1 MISFAGKVAVITGAA
16 GDIGGATA
24 RRFFDAGANMVLADV
39 RGDAVEEFARS
50 LDPSGDRIAAIAH
63 DARVSADSD
72 AMAALAAQRFG
83 GADILVTAAGLF
95 PQDDV
100 TATSDEQWRDV
111 LGINLDGVLYASRAM
126 IPVLADG
133 GSMVHIASVAGH
145 RGSRQHAHYAT
156 AKAGVLG
163 LTRSLAQELAPRNIR
178 VNAVSPGI
186 IDTPMVNDLM
196 RGKGDTILAGTPL
209 ARMGTPDEVAGVIAF
224 LASDLA
230 SFVTGE
236 TVHVNG
242 GYYIAS

>member
-1 MISFAGKVAVITGAA
+1 M
-16 GDIGGATA
+16 
-24 RRFFDAGANMVLADV
+24 N
-39 RGDAVEEFARS
+39 
-50 LDPSGDRIAAIAH
+50 
-63 DARVSADSD
+63 
-72 AMAALAAQRFG
+72 
-83 GADILVTAAGLF
+83 
-95 PQDDV
+95 
-100 TATSDEQWRDV
+100 
-111 LGINLDGVLYASRAM
+111 
-126 IPVLADG
+126 DG

-163 LTRSLAQELAPRNIR
+163 LARSLAQEFAPRNIR
-178 VNAVSPGI
+178 VNSVSPGI

-196 RGKGDTILAGTPL
+196 RGKGDYILASTPL
-209 ARMGTPDEVAGVIAF
+209 GRMGTPDEVAGVIAF